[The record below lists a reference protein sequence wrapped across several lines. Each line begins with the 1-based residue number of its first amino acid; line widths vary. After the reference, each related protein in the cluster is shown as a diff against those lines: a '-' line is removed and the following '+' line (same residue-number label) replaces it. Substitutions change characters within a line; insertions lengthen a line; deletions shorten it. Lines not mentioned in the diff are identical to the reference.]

1 MADKNNAKNEILK
14 FMDEL
19 DDLEK
24 DLTKPKMPPA
34 AAGVKPDLPR
44 PAIAAPSINQSVR
57 NERVIPPLQEMQFPN
72 QTLAIEDMLAG
83 VYENGHLVEGIS
95 TEFESE
101 PIEVQDQDEM
111 V

>member
-1 MADKNNAKNEILK
+1 MANPTNAKNEILK

-24 DLTKPKMPPA
+24 NLTKPKIPPPPSPSGA
-34 AAGVKPDLPR
+34 IVKPELPR
-44 PAIAAPSINQSVR
+44 SEAPIKQPIR
-57 NERVIPPLQEMQFPN
+57 NERIMEPLQEMQFPN
-72 QTLAIEDMLAG
+72 QKLTTENMLAG

-101 PIEVQDQDEM
+101 PIETQDEM

>member
-24 DLTKPKMPPA
+24 DLTKPKIPPPPPSGA
-34 AAGVKPDLPR
+34 IVKPELPR
-44 PAIAAPSINQSVR
+44 SQAPINQSVR
-57 NERVIPPLQEMQFPN
+57 NERVMEPLQEMQFPN

-101 PIEVQDQDEM
+101 PIDTQDSDDIP
-111 V
+111 